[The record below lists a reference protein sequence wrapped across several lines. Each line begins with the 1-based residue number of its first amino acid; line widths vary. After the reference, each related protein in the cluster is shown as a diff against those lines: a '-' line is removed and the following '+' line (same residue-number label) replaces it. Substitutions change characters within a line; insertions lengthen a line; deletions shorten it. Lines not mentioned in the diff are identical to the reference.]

1 MDSPGRG
8 SAVREARAEAAHA
21 RSLSPS
27 PLPPPL
33 TTLPL
38 HPPPPHPPT
47 SQEGCVCANRWVPAS
62 RAAAAALASGTPAP
76 FRLAV
81 PCPADLAWHDVT
93 CVVTDAQ
100 TLQQK
105 QVLHPCSGI
114 AVPGETM
121 ALMGPSGAGKST
133 LLDLLAGR
141 KAVGRLGGGVLM
153 NGRPCGTLFKRIS
166 AYVAQED
173 VFVPTMTATETLVFH
188 ATLTLPSAVDSD
200 EREARIADVL
210 RLMGLWRARHTQVGG
225 ALPGGILV
233 RGLSGGEKRRLNIG
247 CALIASPSL
256 LFLDEPMTGL
266 DSFAALN
273 VMEHMRDLAGM
284 GHTVIAS
291 IHQPRAAIWEMFHKV
306 TVLSEGYQLY
316 FGRPEDARAWFGDAL
331 GYDYDLG
338 RDGAVSD
345 WMMDLV
351 SVGFAKPPDY
361 AGRSMACVADVV
373 AAYRAFQRERPP
385 VTDAVLRTVSTLP
398 ASGMK
403 SLAAH
408 TTVSVTAAVAAAR
421 ATSSAAG
428 GLGGGNG
435 GGGASLTGGAGP
447 FAARAA
453 TTDGVGVATRLSS
466 TAGGLDLRVTAGGG
480 APPRPSIDRAR
491 SDALAEAAAKSPK
504 AVTDRLQWASGRY
517 AASWWTQFRT
527 LFKRAVLAQLRNPTD
542 ATSRLLLATWVGM
555 LGGLVFFNLP
565 VGPEAVQKRLA
576 VLFFTLLLFEL
587 VPFCYMSFYVED
599 RRFFAADVASD
610 LYHPR

>member
-1 MDSPGRG
+1 M
-8 SAVREARAEAAHA
+8 
-21 RSLSPS
+21 
-27 PLPPPL
+27 
-33 TTLPL
+33 
-38 HPPPPHPPT
+38 
-47 SQEGCVCANRWVPAS
+47 
-62 RAAAAALASGTPAP
+62 
-76 FRLAV
+76 
-81 PCPADLAWHDVT
+81 T

-141 KAVGRLGGGVLM
+141 KAVGRLGGCVLM

-188 ATLTLPSAVDSD
+188 ATLTLPSAVDSA

-256 LFLDEPMTGL
+256 LFLDEPTTGL

-273 VMEHMRDLAGM
+273 VMEHMRDLAAM

-331 GYDYDLG
+331 GYDYELG

-421 ATSSAAG
+421 ASHSAAG
-428 GLGGGNG
+428 GPAL
-435 GGGASLTGGAGP
+435 ATSPSSTAFAG
-447 FAARAA
+447 RAA
-453 TTDGVGVATRLSS
+453 TTDGVGARSS
-466 TAGGLDLRVTAGGG
+466 AGAAPVDLRVSAGGLDRL
-480 APPRPSIDRAR
+480 R
-491 SDALAEAAAKSPK
+491 SDALAEVAAKSPK